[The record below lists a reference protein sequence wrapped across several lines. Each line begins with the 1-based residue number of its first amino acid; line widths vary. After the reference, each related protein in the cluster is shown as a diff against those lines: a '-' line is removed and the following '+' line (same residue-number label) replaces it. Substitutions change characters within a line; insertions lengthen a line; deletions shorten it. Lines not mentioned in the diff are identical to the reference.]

1 MEINKI
7 ADKIDLIS
15 SKYNIISNSNKKSYT
30 LDDFNTSLNKLEKLI
45 QNKNLTP
52 DENIYLQSIKSIKSS
67 KSIPLM
73 ETLVYHLENQLSINK
88 NSAIDNMID
97 SIIESIINCI
107 PTESTEIK
115 KSCAN
120 KIKIIV
126 NENYFKPNIK
136 NKLLLL
142 VNLIINSK

>member
-7 ADKIDLIS
+7 ADKIDLIA
-15 SKYNIISNSNKKSYT
+15 SKNNIISNSNKKNYT
-30 LDDFNTSLNKLEKLI
+30 LDDFNISLNKLEKLI
-45 QNKNLTP
+45 QNKHSTP
-52 DENIYLQSIKSIKSS
+52 DENIYLQSLKSIKSV
-67 KSIPLM
+67 KSTPLM

-88 NSAIDNMID
+88 NSSIDSMID

-107 PTESTEIK
+107 PTESKEIK
-115 KSCAN
+115 QNCAN